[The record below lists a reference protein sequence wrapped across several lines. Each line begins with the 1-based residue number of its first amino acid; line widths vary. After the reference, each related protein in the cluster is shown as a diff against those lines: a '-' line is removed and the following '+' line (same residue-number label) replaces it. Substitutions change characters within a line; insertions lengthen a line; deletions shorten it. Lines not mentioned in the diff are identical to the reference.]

1 MLTEVTVGKFYRM
14 RNGNIVGPMRIWPDY
29 VEQATGLPLYD
40 CPQEKVY
47 GHYWLQDGTHGEP
60 YFGVRNN
67 PDYDLVSEVK

>member
-1 MLTEVTVGKFYRM
+1 MLTEVTKGKFYHLRD
-14 RNGNIVGPMRIWPDY
+14 GSIVGPMGIWPDY

-40 CPQEKVY
+40 CPQEKFS

-60 YFGVRNN
+60 DFGVRNN